1 MNHPKAYFTTP
12 LSRLAK
18 LPPFDSNTQVDEWNQ
33 EYQEDEGDE
42 VQTQKS
48 PLTIIQ
54 SRLNAT
60 IIEEFIFQPA
70 GQLTKKQDWKD
81 EFIWL

>member
-18 LPPFDSNTQVDEWNQ
+18 QPSFDTSTQVDKWDE
-33 EYQEDEGDE
+33 EYQGDEGDE
-42 VQTQKS
+42 VQTYKS

-60 IIEEFIFQPA
+60 IIEEFIFQQA
-70 GQLTKKQDWKD
+70 GLLTKKQDWKD

>member
-12 LSRLAK
+12 LSSMAK
-18 LPPFDSNTQVDEWNQ
+18 IPPFDTNNQIDELDEWD
-33 EYQEDEGDE
+33 EECEGED

-60 IIEEFIFQPA
+60 IIEEFIIQPTNQ
-70 GQLTKKQDWKD
+70 QLKKQDWKD
-81 EFIWL
+81 QFIWL